1 MFAKIATFAA
11 GVCAMSPDAA
21 PLQIMD
27 AMFLSEPK
35 TSSQM
40 LSSSWDSVPC
50 QYIYNGGWYS
60 LVNMDSLTTT
70 YYESATGSK
79 DGIAYWNFCQSL
91 SSTDAPC
98 NGDYYAATNTNSK
111 CVADSTSELSSISS
125 STYDYTDSD
134 GADQTTLAI
143 LYENGSDNCLLVGLI
158 CDENE
163 NGYTNSELVQNT
175 LSNTQCQW

>member
-60 LVNMDSLTTT
+60 LVNLDSLTTT
-70 YYESATGSK
+70 YYE
-79 DGIAYWNFCQSL
+79 
-91 SSTDAPC
+91 
-98 NGDYYAATNTNSK
+98 
-111 CVADSTSELSSISS
+111 
-125 STYDYTDSD
+125 
-134 GADQTTLAI
+134 
-143 LYENGSDNCLLVGLI
+143 
-158 CDENE
+158 
-163 NGYTNSELVQNT
+163 
-175 LSNTQCQW
+175 